1 MFQLNKS
8 LIEFNWNVWGSV
20 KTLKKVMR
28 KKKEDESSH
37 KGEKR
42 SHKGKGKAAESS
54 NKRGSRK

>member
-1 MFQLNKS
+1 M
-8 LIEFNWNVWGSV
+8 
-20 KTLKKVMR
+20 
-28 KKKEDESSH
+28 KKESEKEESSY